1 MKNKLIFRVIGA
13 LFSSLIIISVF
24 MPFTNVDSNSLWDLY
39 HSSDMIY
46 LPIMIIVFGSIGV
59 LFFSLNVKTEF
70 AYATSGA
77 IIFFT
82 IMQLVQA
89 INYNT
94 VDSLGL
100 GFYFL
105 AVGGVITGLMA
116 FLSNLK
122 GHVDKKIEG
131 ISEMPQMSTINVEP
145 QSMDLMGNQTIAN
158 PTLQTSNIVENNIS
172 PVNEINNDNAKVPTS
187 VPEIQNDNINLS
199 GPSEIN
205 VQPVGI
211 NTINNQPQ
219 NIGVNNLSSIVPPVQ
234 TPINNELITDISPI
248 PEITPQAPEIQP
260 SINYNN
266 TQSNV
271 SVNNV
276 PNTNPQMS
284 AESVQNVNP
293 VFREFQQISSQ
304 EQPQVSNGFVQ
315 QQNTVPAN
323 LNNPSQANV
332 SNDNSNM
339 QGLDIFGNFK

>member
-24 MPFTNVDSNSLWDLY
+24 MPFTNVDSNSLWDSYRSL
-39 HSSDMIY
+39 DMIY

-59 LFFSLNVKTEF
+59 IFFSLNIKTEF

-82 IMQLVQA
+82 VMQLVQA

-122 GHVDKKIEG
+122 GRSIQKVAAA
-131 ISEMPQMSTINVEP
+131 SEMPQMSTINVEP

-158 PTLQTSNIVENNIS
+158 PTLQTSNIVESNIS

-205 VQPVGI
+205 VQ
-211 NTINNQPQ
+211 QQ
-219 NIGVNNLSSIVPPVQ
+219 NIGANNLSNVVPPVQ
-234 TPINNELITDISPI
+234 VPINNEPITDISPI
-248 PEITPQAPEIQP
+248 PEITPQASEIQP

-266 TQSNV
+266 AQSNV

-276 PNTNPQMS
+276 PNTNPQVN
-284 AESVQNVNP
+284 AETVQNVNP
-293 VFREFQQISSQ
+293 VLREFQQIGPQ
-304 EQPQVSNGFVQ
+304 EQVRTSNSFVQ
-315 QQNTVPAN
+315 RQNTVPAN

-332 SNDNSNM
+332 SSDNSNM